1 MNRMELFSLL
11 GQIEEDLL
19 ERSEQNK
26 ARRHRPW
33 WTAVLTL
40 LLVCLLLWLFC
51 PGEG

>member
-19 ERSEQNK
+19 ERSERNK
-26 ARRHRPW
+26 SRRPW

-51 PGEG
+51 PGED

>member
-19 ERSEQNK
+19 ERSERNK
-26 ARRHRPW
+26 SRRPW

>member
-1 MNRMELFSLL
+1 MNRMELFSVL

-19 ERSEQNK
+19 ERSERSK
-26 ARRHRPW
+26 GHRRRPW